1 MSEETVGYFLAGMY
15 EISLADFVATTTAD
29 VIAIREECVAD
40 VTATTAVSGTD
51 HWDLLRFFGLFGRGS
66 FFGLRRVIVGVALLM
81 AIVAGTAIIEESATD
96 DTTIA
101 EAIVENFFPT

>member
-15 EISLADFVATTTAD
+15 EISLADFMAVGTD
-29 VIAIREECVAD
+29 VIPVSEETMTD

-51 HWDLLRFFGLFGRGS
+51 HGDLLRFFGLFGRGS
-66 FFGLRRVIVGVALLM
+66 FFGLRRVIVGVSLLM